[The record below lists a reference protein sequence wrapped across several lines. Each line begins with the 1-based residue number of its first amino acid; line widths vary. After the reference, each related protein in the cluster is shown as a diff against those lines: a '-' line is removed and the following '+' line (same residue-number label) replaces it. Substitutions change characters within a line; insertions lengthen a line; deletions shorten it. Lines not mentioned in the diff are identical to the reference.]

1 MDLTFEQLEEQIG
14 GNEDMVRLVRVLKGK
29 FNFLCSSLEEKD
41 QKIRT
46 LEAKIDDFQRKYAND
61 VHLINNEIV
70 DLKERVLN
78 SEMYNSKDTL
88 IIQNPPLSDRNGD
101 ITGQVIEFLNH
112 TFGSKLSKHDIKACH
127 YLGKPGESAIIIK
140 FIYFAHKNFLWR
152 SKKALK
158 GVQNPN
164 NGRPIFLIER
174 LPKVCRELQVE
185 ARNLGIK
192 TVTNNC
198 KVQVLCPK
206 KEGNGVQFRPI
217 HTMKE
222 LELIKENALK
232 FNPPSSIIGVR
243 GTKRPER
250 EKSSGSGYTPENKQK
265 AMQQQYDEN
274 MVNTE

>member
-14 GNEDMVRLVRVLKGK
+14 GNEDMVRLVRVLEGK

-41 QKIRT
+41 QKIRK
-46 LEAKIDDFQRKYAND
+46 LEAKIDDFQQKYADD

-101 ITGQVIEFLNH
+101 ITGQDIEFLNH

-127 YLGKPGESAIIIK
+127 YLGKPGESAIIIM

-164 NGRPIFLIER
+164 NGRPIFLTER

-192 TVTNNC
+192 TH
-198 KVQVLCPK
+198 QQL
-206 KEGNGVQFRPI
+206 RS
-217 HTMKE
+217 
-222 LELIKENALK
+222 
-232 FNPPSSIIGVR
+232 PSPVPQKRRQWCTISTCSYYERVR
-243 GTKRPER
+243 I
-250 EKSSGSGYTPENKQK
+250 
-265 AMQQQYDEN
+265 D
-274 MVNTE
+274 

>member
-1 MDLTFEQLEEQIG
+1 M
-14 GNEDMVRLVRVLKGK
+14 
-29 FNFLCSSLEEKD
+29 
-41 QKIRT
+41 
-46 LEAKIDDFQRKYAND
+46 
-61 VHLINNEIV
+61 

-88 IIQNPPLSDRNGD
+88 IIQNPPSSDQNGD
-101 ITGQVIEFLNH
+101 ITGQIIEFLKH
-112 TFGSKLSKHDIKACH
+112 TLGSKLSKHDIKACH

-164 NGRPIFLIER
+164 NGRPIFPTER

-198 KVQVLCPK
+198 EVQVLCPK
-206 KEGNGVQFRPI
+206 K
-217 HTMKE
+217 
-222 LELIKENALK
+222 
-232 FNPPSSIIGVR
+232 
-243 GTKRPER
+243 
-250 EKSSGSGYTPENKQK
+250 K
-265 AMQQQYDEN
+265 AMVYNFDLFIQ
-274 MVNTE
+274 